1 MKFPIIKVT
10 LEDLILDPNNPRF
23 SKNEHELIDVESKF
37 AEQEV
42 QNLTLLKMTTGDQFD
57 VDSLAAS
64 IKNNGYV
71 SLVQPMLVRKIND
84 KFLVIEGNRR
94 TSALKTLKIKHNS
107 GQKKHILHQ
116 ELLDSMDSLEVVDC
130 TEASKD
136 EVDILLGMIHVGGTK
151 DWELLPSS
159 FYIYGLFADELC
171 QKHGWDRDEVEER
184 FVYDAGLAKNV
195 AAKASVKIGKVRES
209 LKVYRVFKQLVDEAD
224 ERGMVES
231 TITHRKASLISESVR
246 GKVFEDYFGFNT
258 YTYSMSQ
265 DGLEKW
271 LNLVIG
277 DDEHKGVIDNPADL
291 RAFKKVLGEGAPSH
305 CDAVYIDRRKPE
317 QVLADVQTLQNERT
331 LNSNLKMAISEL
343 GKIDID
349 GLGVFAEADKEL
361 LSQIEDK
368 VKRIRAAS
376 SI

>member
-116 ELLDSMDSLEVVDC
+116 EWS
-130 TEASKD
+130 
-136 EVDILLGMIHVGGTK
+136 
-151 DWELLPSS
+151 
-159 FYIYGLFADELC
+159 Y
-171 QKHGWDRDEVEER
+171 Q
-184 FVYDAGLAKNV
+184 V
-195 AAKASVKIGKVRES
+195 AI
-209 LKVYRVFKQLVDEAD
+209 
-224 ERGMVES
+224 
-231 TITHRKASLISESVR
+231 
-246 GKVFEDYFGFNT
+246 N
-258 YTYSMSQ
+258 
-265 DGLEKW
+265 
-271 LNLVIG
+271 
-277 DDEHKGVIDNPADL
+277 
-291 RAFKKVLGEGAPSH
+291 
-305 CDAVYIDRRKPE
+305 
-317 QVLADVQTLQNERT
+317 
-331 LNSNLKMAISEL
+331 
-343 GKIDID
+343 
-349 GLGVFAEADKEL
+349 
-361 LSQIEDK
+361 
-368 VKRIRAAS
+368 
-376 SI
+376 